1 MKIKKYGDFCEE
13 MNETNND
20 FFSENS
26 NSLELFKYNDISSSN
41 TFNRP
46 ILNLQSEIEENHRA
60 LQEIS
65 KIFLQ
70 DKKTGY
76 IKDALEGLSAE
87 NIKLITYNNKTY
99 VRIPTGVL
107 LINERSNANIYTSGE
122 DDFGNRRLGENND
135 INIYVNAPNI
145 NLFERQIADHFNID
159 LNMPGNNVS
168 VNYKII
174 IDKNDNNKRK
184 IQYTYKITTKEVEM
198 TESVPPN
205 ILEKTYTSEDANYGV
220 FDNTSV
226 LIEHL
231 KSRLNNKYFKNDDN
245 YSLEELIELTDNA
258 SNIYIFLRTKPRNQE
273 SFKYSSSGN
282 FGVYIPN
289 DNSQDEENIVSFVS
303 KFGGILLF
311 KKSAGGSNFKN
322 VITEIDR
329 NLLELRKLD
338 VNNVLNAN
346 NILNLNNKVKINK
359 KGEIVTLSNINK
371 EGVENFE
378 IDDSI
383 DFGIN
388 GRLLVKDY
396 GTTSADGG
404 DNSKVQFEWRITKK
418 DEINSLITS

>member
-46 ILNLQSEIEENHRA
+46 ILNLQSEIEENHRV

-65 KIFLQ
+65 KVFLQ

-87 NIKLITYNNKTY
+87 NIELITYNNKTY

-107 LINERSNANIYTSGE
+107 LVNERSNANIYTSGE
-122 DDFGNRRLGENND
+122 DDFENRRLGKNND
-135 INIYVNAPNI
+135 INIYVNTPNI

-174 IDKNDNNKRK
+174 NDNNERK

-205 ILEKTYTSEDANYGV
+205 ILEKTYTSEDKDS
-220 FDNTSV
+220 DNNPIGKVSYNTFEF
-226 LIEHL
+226 INHL
-231 KSRLNNKYFKNDDN
+231 KERLNNKYFKNDDN
-245 YSLEELIELTDNA
+245 YSLEELIELPDNA

-273 SFKYSSSGN
+273 NFKYSSSGN

-289 DNSQDEENIVSFVS
+289 VNSQDEENIVSFVS

-311 KKSAGGSNFKN
+311 KKPAGENFEN
-322 VITEIDR
+322 VITEVDR
-329 NLLELRKLD
+329 NLLELRKL
-338 VNNVLNAN
+338 NVN

-359 KGEIVTLSNINK
+359 KGEIVTLSNINE

-383 DFGIN
+383 NFGIN
-388 GRLLVKDY
+388 GRLFVKDY
-396 GTTSADGG
+396 GTTKPDGG

>member
-46 ILNLQSEIEENHRA
+46 ILNLQSEIEENHRV

-65 KIFLQ
+65 KVFLQ

-87 NIKLITYNNKTY
+87 NIELITYNNKTY

-107 LINERSNANIYTSGE
+107 LVNERSNANIYTSGE
-122 DDFGNRRLGENND
+122 DDFENRRLGKNND
-135 INIYVNAPNI
+135 INIYVNTPNI

-174 IDKNDNNKRK
+174 NDNNERK

-205 ILEKTYTSEDANYGV
+205 ILEKTYTSEDKDS
-220 FDNTSV
+220 DNNPIGKVSYNTFEF
-226 LIEHL
+226 INHL
-231 KSRLNNKYFKNDDN
+231 KERLNNKYFKNDDT
-245 YSLEELIELTDNA
+245 YSLEELIELPDNA

-273 SFKYSSSGN
+273 NFKYSSSGN

-289 DNSQDEENIVSFVS
+289 VNSQDEENIV
-303 KFGGILLF
+303 
-311 KKSAGGSNFKN
+311 
-322 VITEIDR
+322 
-329 NLLELRKLD
+329 
-338 VNNVLNAN
+338 
-346 NILNLNNKVKINK
+346 
-359 KGEIVTLSNINK
+359 
-371 EGVENFE
+371 
-378 IDDSI
+378 
-383 DFGIN
+383 
-388 GRLLVKDY
+388 
-396 GTTSADGG
+396 
-404 DNSKVQFEWRITKK
+404 
-418 DEINSLITS
+418 